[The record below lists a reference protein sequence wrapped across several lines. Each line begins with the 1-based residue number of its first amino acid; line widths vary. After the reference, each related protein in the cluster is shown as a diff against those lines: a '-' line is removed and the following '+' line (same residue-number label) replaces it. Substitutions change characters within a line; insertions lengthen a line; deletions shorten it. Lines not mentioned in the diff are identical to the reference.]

1 VLVRRAFVEEVL
13 MTALIWLGVILFVLW
28 GVLWLGFNVVGGL
41 VHLLVIAAVIMI
53 VWGLLKRGARAVDRR
68 M

>member
-1 VLVRRAFVEEVL
+1 MA
-13 MTALIWLGVILFVLW
+13 ALIWLGIILFVLW

-41 VHLLVIAAVIMI
+41 VHLLVIAALVMI